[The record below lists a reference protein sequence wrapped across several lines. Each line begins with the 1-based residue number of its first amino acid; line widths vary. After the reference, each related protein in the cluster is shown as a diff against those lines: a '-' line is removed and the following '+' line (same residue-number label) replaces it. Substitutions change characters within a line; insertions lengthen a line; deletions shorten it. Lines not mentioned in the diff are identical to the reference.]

1 MRKMV
6 THITKLPKTSHY
18 YAQIN
23 NKIASL
29 ILMEVLN
36 AFMVIVIL
44 VTGFILKLTKTQKI
58 NLNTTNKNCYEISF

>member
-36 AFMVIVIL
+36 ALMVIVIL

-58 NLNTTNKNCYEISF
+58 NLNTNKNCYEISF